1 MTSEKQ
7 NSDAVIVNLYPYQ
20 KKWILDESRFKEG
33 RWARQTG
40 KSFSCGAG
48 IVLDC
53 REKENNKWIA
63 ISSGER
69 QVKEF
74 MEKIELHARITGD
87 VLAWHE
93 ETFGFQNPEGFKEEY
108 KVTECRLRNGSKII
122 GVPANPDTARGYSAN
137 VYLDEFS
144 VHKSSREMWA
154 AVFPIVSRGGYKLW
168 ITYTPKGKQ
177 NKAYEISNNSMFS
190 HHVLDIYQAVE
201 QGCPH
206 DISILK
212 AAIDDPDLWA
222 QEYEVQFLD
231 EATAFITYDMINEV
245 ETDRAGRPDLYE
257 GGRCYVG
264 MDVGRRRDMTVF
276 WVLELVGDVL
286 WTREITTMLRAPF
299 SAQEQE
305 ADRIMTQYRP
315 LRFCMDQTGMGE
327 KFVEDLQGKYAS
339 TVEGVLFSGP
349 VKLDLANTFRRRFED
364 KQIRLPISRELRDD
378 IHSIKKITTSSGNIR
393 FDAERSENSHADRFW
408 AGALAVHASDSGGPP
423 AGASS
428 GPEER
433 LYHAE
438 REGRQIGLRSAGFGV
453 KGLMRQLLRRSA

>member
-1 MTSEKQ
+1 MVS
-7 NSDAVIVNLYPYQ
+7 SDKIIVNLYPYQ
-20 KKWILDESRFKEG
+20 KRWILDTARFKEG

-48 IVLDC
+48 IVLDS
-53 REKENNKWIA
+53 RETDKNKWIA

-74 MEKIELHARITGD
+74 MEKVEMHAKITGD
-87 VLAWHE
+87 VLTWHE
-93 ETFGFQNPEGFKEEY
+93 ETFGYQNEAGYKEEY

-144 VHKSSREMWA
+144 VHKQSREMWA
-154 AVFPIVSRGGYKLW
+154 SVFPIVSRGGFKLW

-190 HHVLDIYQAVE
+190 HHVLDIYEAVK

-206 DISILK
+206 DIAILK

-245 ETDRAGRPDLYE
+245 EHDKAGLPELFA
-257 GGRCYVG
+257 GGQIFVG
-264 MDVGRRRDMTVF
+264 MDIGRRRDLTVL
-276 WVLELVGDVL
+276 WVNELVGDVV
-286 WTREITTMLRAPF
+286 WTREITTMLRASF
-299 SAQEQE
+299 SAQEAE
-305 ADRIMTQYRP
+305 VDRIFRQYKPSRM
-315 LRFCMDQTGMGE
+315 CMDQTGMGE
-327 KFVEDLQGKYAS
+327 KFVEDLQKKYS
-339 TVEGVLFSGP
+339 TQVEGVLFNP
-349 VKLDLANTFRRRFED
+349 AVKLDMANAFRRKFED
-364 KQIRLPISRELRDD
+364 KQLRIPIDKNTRDD
-378 IHSIKKITTSSGNIR
+378 IHSVKKVTTSAGNIR

-408 AGALAVHASDSGGPP
+408 AGALAVHAMDNSGPP
-423 AGASS
+423 AFVISER
-428 GPEER
+428 GPGDYR
-433 LYHAE
+433 AE
-438 REGRQIGLRSAGFGV
+438 RRQRGGDPEPHHNGLGSKILG
-453 KGLMRQLLRRSA
+453 LLRRRA